1 MPNVN
6 RGDRPLSPHL
16 SIYQYQITWVLSILH
31 RATGVAL
38 TVGAALIVF
47 WLFAA
52 ASGPEQFAR
61 VDGFL
66 TSPIGGFV
74 LLGSLFAFSFHFLN
88 GVRHLF
94 WDAGYG
100 FKLGNVTLTGWG
112 VVLGSAAMT
121 AAVYVLCV

>member
-31 RATGVAL
+31 RATGVAM

-52 ASGPEQFAR
+52 ASGPDSFAAI
-61 VDGFL
+61 DGFL
-66 TSPIGGFV
+66 SGPVGGFI

-88 GVRHLF
+88 GIRHLF

-100 FKLGNVTLTGWG
+100 FQLGNVTLTGWG
-112 VVLGSAAMT
+112 VVFGSALMT
-121 AAVYVLCV
+121 ALIYWLCV